1 MAMNL
6 ERYEILKRHVH
17 EEAARVIAEA
27 FPPVDQLVTKDYLDA
42 RLAKLE
48 GDLRSDFHR
57 WMLTMMAS
65 LWLGL
70 AGMIVAI
77 VLKG

>member
-1 MAMNL
+1 MNL
-6 ERYEILKRHVH
+6 ERYEILKRHMH

-27 FPPVDQLVTKDYLDA
+27 FPAADQLVTKDYIDA
-42 RLAKLE
+42 RMAKLE